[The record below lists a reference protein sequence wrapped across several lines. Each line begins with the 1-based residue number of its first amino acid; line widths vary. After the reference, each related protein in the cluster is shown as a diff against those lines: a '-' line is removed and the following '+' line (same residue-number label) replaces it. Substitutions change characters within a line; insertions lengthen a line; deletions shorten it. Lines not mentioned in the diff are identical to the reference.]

1 MTLRRRILL
10 YYSITLSLSLVIVG
24 FWSWFE
30 FNEQRD
36 EALRVHFRAAVVHR
50 LVAEELGIFPDGFAV
65 FAPVAGQR
73 PAR

>member
-30 FNEQRD
+30 FHE
-36 EALRVHFRAAVVHR
+36 
-50 LVAEELGIFPDGFAV
+50 
-65 FAPVAGQR
+65 
-73 PAR
+73 